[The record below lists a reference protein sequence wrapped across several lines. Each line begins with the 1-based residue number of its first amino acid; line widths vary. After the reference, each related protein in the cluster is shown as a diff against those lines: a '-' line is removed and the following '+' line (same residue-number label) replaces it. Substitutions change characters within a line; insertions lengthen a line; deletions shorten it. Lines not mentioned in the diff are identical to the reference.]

1 MLQVNLLPWRKVHR
15 QQRVRFWLTVS
26 VCFPALLL
34 VSLLGSAVFLAQQ
47 RTLLQQHL
55 AALKHASQA
64 LSLQQRSVETASA
77 QVKILLAQRLV
88 SQQRAQRSRDSL
100 QMLILLA
107 EKIPEEV
114 RLNDLVELQNQLTLT
129 GEGRFYH
136 DILAFR
142 DTLATSDLLREVTLS
157 DIRQQS
163 GVMLGFVLKMQL
175 RQPPEQGAL
184 P

>member
-88 SQQRAQRSRDSL
+88 SQQRSRDSL

-142 DTLATSDLLREVTLS
+142 DTLAASDLLRDVTLS
-157 DIRQQS
+157 DVRQQS
-163 GVMLGFVLKMQL
+163 GVMLSFVLKMQL

>member
-26 VCFPALLL
+26 VCFPVLLL

-88 SQQRAQRSRDSL
+88 SQQRSRDSL

-142 DTLATSDLLREVTLS
+142 DTLATSDLLRDVTLS
-157 DIRQQS
+157 DVRQQS
-163 GVMLGFVLKMQL
+163 GVMLSFVLKMQL

>member
-1 MLQVNLLPWRKVHR
+1 
-15 QQRVRFWLTVS
+15 
-26 VCFPALLL
+26 
-34 VSLLGSAVFLAQQ
+34 
-47 RTLLQQHL
+47 
-55 AALKHASQA
+55 
-64 LSLQQRSVETASA
+64 
-77 QVKILLAQRLV
+77 
-88 SQQRAQRSRDSL
+88 
-100 QMLILLA
+100 MLILLA

-142 DTLATSDLLREVTLS
+142 DTLATSDLLRDVTLS
-157 DIRQQS
+157 DVRQQS
-163 GVMLGFVLKMQL
+163 GVMLSFVLKMQL

>member
-15 QQRVRFWLTVS
+15 QQRLRFWLTVS

-34 VSLLGSAVFLAQQ
+34 VSLLGCAVFLAQQ

-55 AALKHASQA
+55 AALKLASQA
-64 LSLQQRSVETASA
+64 LSLQQKRVETASA
-77 QVKILLAQRLV
+77 QVKILLAQRLI
-88 SQQRAQRSRDSL
+88 SQQRAQRSRNSL
-100 QMLILLA
+100 QILTLLA

-114 RLNDLVELQNQLTLT
+114 RLNELVELQNQLTLN

-142 DTLATSDLLREVTLS
+142 DTLAASDLLGDVTLN
-157 DIRQQS
+157 DVRQQS
-163 GVMLGFVLKMQL
+163 GVMLSFVLKMQL